1 MYIES
6 KESNIKYNREKH
18 VFKALRRLIYR
29 NIQPAVVTVEDEEEI
44 TDEIEK
50 SLWQLKEAYDF
61 DTEEIKTVVNNYK
74 GNKGKEKK

>member
-6 KESNIKYNREKH
+6 KESIIKCNREKH

-29 NIQPAVVTVEDEEEI
+29 NIQPTVITVEDEEEI

-74 GNKGKEKK
+74 GNKGKERK